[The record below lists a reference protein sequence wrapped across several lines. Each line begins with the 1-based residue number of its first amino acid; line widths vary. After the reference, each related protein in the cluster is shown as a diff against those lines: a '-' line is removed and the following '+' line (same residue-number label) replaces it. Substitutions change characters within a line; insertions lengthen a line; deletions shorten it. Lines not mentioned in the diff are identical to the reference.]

1 MAPAVNPLVAAV
13 EAPPIAE
20 AWSWIDGLAFPPER
34 PLIDVAQ
41 ALPGYPADEGLRAYL
56 AEKVREPATGGYTA
70 ITGVPALSAA
80 YAADLADFYGAAI
93 APNDVMITAG
103 CNQAFYLAMTTLAR
117 AGDSVVLPSPWYFN
131 HKMTLD
137 MLGITAR
144 VLPCRAERGLVP
156 DPDEAAGLID
166 GRTRAIV
173 LVTPNNP
180 TGAIYPPETIAAFAR
195 LARERG
201 VALVLD
207 ETYKDFMP
215 EAGARPHALFSDTDW
230 RGTLV
235 QLTSFSKVFCL
246 AGYRVGAMVAAPEFI
261 AEAAKVMDCLAI
273 CAPHV
278 GQLGAVY
285 GLTHLGTWREEKR
298 VLMGRRLA
306 AFRAALAGH
315 NGGFDIVSAGAF
327 FAFVRHPFDGE
338 DAYAVARR
346 LARGHGLL
354 ALPGTM
360 FGPGQE
366 RHLRF
371 AFANVD
377 EAVMPAIAA
386 RLAEAAADR

>member
-20 AWSWIDGLAFPPER
+20 AWSWIEGLSFPSER

-41 ALPGYPADEGLRAYL
+41 ALPGYPADESLRAFL
-56 AEKVREPATGGYTA
+56 AEKVRDPATGGYTA
-70 ITGVPALSAA
+70 ITGVPALREA
-80 YAADLADFYGAAI
+80 YAADLAGVYGADITPA
-93 APNDVMITAG
+93 DVMITAG
-103 CNQAFYLAMTTLAR
+103 CNQAFYLAMTTLAQ
-117 AGDSVVLPSPWYFN
+117 AGDAVVLPSPWYFN

-137 MLGITAR
+137 VLGIETR
-144 VLPCRAERGLVP
+144 PLPCRSERALVP
-156 DPDEAAGLID
+156 DPDEAAALID
-166 GRTRAIV
+166 ARTRAIV

-195 LARERG
+195 LARARG
-201 VALVLD
+201 IALVLD

-215 EAGARPHALFSDTDW
+215 EAGTRPHALFSDPGW
-230 RGTLV
+230 RDTIV

-246 AGYRVGAMVAAPEFI
+246 AGYRVGALAGAPALI
-261 AEAAKVMDCLAI
+261 GEAAKVMDCVAI

-278 GQLGAVY
+278 GQLGAAF
-285 GLTHLGTWREEKR
+285 GLARLGGWREEKR
-298 VLMGRRLA
+298 RLMGRRLA
-306 AFRAALAGH
+306 AFRAALAGR

-327 FAFVRHPFDGE
+327 FAFVRHPWPDR
-338 DAYAVARR
+338 DATSVARR
-346 LARGHGLL
+346 LAREHGLL

-371 AFANVD
+371 AFANV
-377 EAVMPAIAA
+377 EESVMPAIAE
-386 RLAEAAADR
+386 RLGEAAADR